1 MSNNATIIKVSGP
14 LVVAKGLSGTR
25 IYDMVRV
32 GRYKLFGEVV
42 EIRGEEYSIQVY
54 EETEGIGPGEP
65 VYPTFGAFSVELGP
79 GLIGGIYDGVQ
90 RPLDALNRLHGDY
103 IVRGIEHPPLDRAK
117 KWHFSPLKHT
127 GNEVI
132 PGDVIGYVQESKLVQ
147 HKIVVP
153 MGIKGRLSAIEEKEG
168 TIADVIARVETVTG
182 TKEMT
187 MLQKWPVRQPRG
199 IKKKQHTTVP
209 LVTGQRVID
218 MFFPVTKGGVA
229 CIPGPFGSGKT
240 VIQHQLARWADADV
254 IVYVGCGER
263 GNEMTEV
270 LIDFPILKDPK
281 TGEPLMERTVLI
293 ANTSNMP
300 VAAREASIFTGITI
314 AEYYRDMGYSVALM
328 ADSTSRWGEAM
339 REISGRLEEMP
350 GEEGFPTYLG
360 SRLASFYERAGN
372 VICLGSDGRQGSLSV
387 IGAVSPPGGDLS
399 EPVTQSTLRVV
410 KAFWGLDDRLA
421 SQRQFPAINWLTS
434 YSLYQ
439 DVVDEFSTIHVHKDW
454 KSYRMKAMTIL
465 QKEAELEELVR
476 LVGIESLSSKDRLL
490 MEVARMIRE
499 DFLYQNA
506 YDLRDMY
513 TSLKKQFLMLAVI
526 LKFYEKA
533 DELLQSQIDLSAII
547 SISSLSDI
555 AQMRFISE
563 ENLGEFDKLEVKMV
577 DELEKL
583 LRARE
588 VLHQTDKKNI

>member
-1 MSNNATIIKVSGP
+1 MTNNGTIIKVSGP
-14 LVVAKGLSGTR
+14 LVVARGLGGTC

-32 GRYKLFGEVV
+32 GNYRLFGEVV
-42 EIRGEEYSIQVY
+42 EIRGDEYFIQVY
-54 EETEGIGPGEP
+54 EETEGLGPGEP
-65 VYPTFGAFSVELGP
+65 VYPTHGAFSVELGP
-79 GLIGGIYDGVQ
+79 GLIGAIYDGIQ
-90 RPLDALNRLHGDY
+90 RPLDVINRLHGDY
-103 IVRGIEHPPLDRAK
+103 IVRGIEQPPLDRTK
-117 KWHFSPLKHT
+117 KWHFYPVKYV
-127 GNEVI
+127 GNEVV
-132 PGDVIGYVQESKLVQ
+132 PGDVIGYVQESKLVRHQ
-147 HKIVVP
+147 IMVP
-153 MGIKGRLSAIEEKEG
+153 VDVKGRLSMIEEKDG
-168 TIADVIARVETVTG
+168 TIEDIIAKVETVTG
-182 TKEMT
+182 TRELT
-187 MLQKWPVRQPRG
+187 MIQKRPVRSPCKV
-199 IKKKQHTTVP
+199 KKKMHTTIP

-218 MFFPVTKGGVA
+218 TFFPITKGGVA

-240 VIQHQLARWADADV
+240 VIQHQLARWADADI

-270 LIDFPILKDPK
+270 LIDFPVLKDPK

-372 VICLGSDGRQGSLSV
+372 VICLGSDERQGSLSV
-387 IGAVSPPGGDLS
+387 IGAVSPPGGDFS

-410 KAFWGLDDRLA
+410 NAFWGLDDRLA

-434 YSLYQ
+434 YSLYL
-439 DVVDEFSTIHVHKDW
+439 DVVDEYSIANIHKDW
-454 KSYRMKAMTIL
+454 KACRVKAMGIL

-476 LVGIESLSSKDRLL
+476 LVGIDSLSPRDRLL

-506 YDLRDMY
+506 YDLRDTY
-513 TSLKKQFLMLAVI
+513 TSLRKQFLMLVVI
-526 LKFYEKA
+526 IRFYDKA
-533 DELLQSQIDLSAII
+533 NELLQSNVDLSTII

-555 AQMRFISE
+555 AQMRFIPE
-563 ENLGEFDKLEVKMV
+563 ENLGEFDKLEARMMHELGALLQN
-577 DELEKL
+577 DE
-583 LRARE
+583 
-588 VLHQTDKKNI
+588 KNI

>member
-1 MSNNATIIKVSGP
+1 
-14 LVVAKGLSGTR
+14 
-25 IYDMVRV
+25 
-32 GRYKLFGEVV
+32 
-42 EIRGEEYSIQVY
+42 
-54 EETEGIGPGEP
+54 
-65 VYPTFGAFSVELGP
+65 
-79 GLIGGIYDGVQ
+79 
-90 RPLDALNRLHGDY
+90 
-103 IVRGIEHPPLDRAK
+103 
-117 KWHFSPLKHT
+117 
-127 GNEVI
+127 
-132 PGDVIGYVQESKLVQ
+132 
-147 HKIVVP
+147 
-153 MGIKGRLSAIEEKEG
+153 
-168 TIADVIARVETVTG
+168 
-182 TKEMT
+182 
-187 MLQKWPVRQPRG
+187 
-199 IKKKQHTTVP
+199 
-209 LVTGQRVID
+209 
-218 MFFPVTKGGVA
+218 GVA

-240 VIQHQLARWADADV
+240 VIQHQLSRWADADI

-270 LIDFPILKDPK
+270 LIDFPVLKDPK

-350 GEEGFPTYLG
+350 GEEGFPTYLS

-372 VICLGSDGRQGSLSV
+372 VICIGSDERQGSLSV
-387 IGAVSPPGGDLS
+387 IGAVSPPGGDFS

-410 KAFWGLDDRLA
+410 MAFWGLDDRLA

-439 DVVDEFSTIHVHKDW
+439 DVVDEYAITNIHKEW
-454 KSYRMKAMTIL
+454 KKCRVKAMGIL

-476 LVGIESLSSKDRLL
+476 LVGIDSLSPKDRLL
-490 MEVARMIRE
+490 MDVARMIRE

-506 YDLRDMY
+506 YDLRDTY

-526 LKFYEKA
+526 IRFYDKA
-533 DELLQSQIDLSAII
+533 NELLQSNVELGMIL

-555 AQMRFISE
+555 AQMRFIPE
-563 ENLGEFDKLEVKMV
+563 ERLGEFDKLETKMMR
-577 DELEKL
+577 ELVALTSK
-583 LRARE
+583 
-588 VLHQTDKKNI
+588 

>member
-1 MSNNATIIKVSGP
+1 MTNNGTIIKVSGP
-14 LVVAKGLSGTR
+14 LVVARGLGGTR

-42 EIRGEEYSIQVY
+42 EIRGDEYFIQVY
-54 EETEGIGPGEP
+54 EETEGLGPGEP
-65 VYPTFGAFSVELGP
+65 VYPTYSAFNVELGP
-79 GLIGGIYDGVQ
+79 GLIGAIYDGIQ
-90 RPLDALNRLHGDY
+90 RPLDVINRLHGDY
-103 IVRGIEHPPLDRAK
+103 IVRGIEHPSLDRTK
-117 KWHFSPLKHT
+117 KWHFYPLKNV
-127 GNEVI
+127 GDEVV
-132 PGDVIGYVQESKLVQ
+132 PGDVIGYIQESKLLR
-147 HKIVVP
+147 HNIMVP
-153 MGIKGRLSAIEEKEG
+153 LEIKGKVSSIEEKDG
-168 TIADVIARVETVTG
+168 TIEDVIARVETVTG
-182 TKEMT
+182 TKELI
-187 MLQKWPVRQPRG
+187 MLQKRPVRNPLKV
-199 IKKKQHTTVP
+199 KKKRQTTVP

-218 MFFPVTKGGVA
+218 TFFPITKGGVA

-240 VIQHQLARWADADV
+240 VIQHQLSRWADADI

-270 LIDFPILKDPK
+270 LIDFPVLKDPK

-339 REISGRLEEMP
+339 REMSGRLEEMP
-350 GEEGFPTYLG
+350 GEEGFPTYLS

-372 VICLGSDGRQGSLSV
+372 VICLGSEEREGSLSV
-387 IGAVSPPGGDLS
+387 IGAVSPPGGDFS

-410 KAFWGLDDRLA
+410 NAFWGLDDRLA

-434 YSLYQ
+434 YSLYL
-439 DVVDEFSTIHVHKDW
+439 DVVDAYAIANIHKDW
-454 KSYRMKAMTIL
+454 KACRVKAMGIL

-476 LVGIESLSSKDRLL
+476 LVGIDSLSAKDRML

-506 YDLRDMY
+506 YDLRDTY

-526 LKFYEKA
+526 IRFYDKA
-533 DELLQSQIDLSAII
+533 NELLQSNVELSVIL

-555 AQMRFISE
+555 AQMRFIPE
-563 ENLGEFDKLEVKMV
+563 ENFGEFDKLEAKMMV
-577 DELEKL
+577 ELEAL
-583 LRARE
+583 LQNDE
-588 VLHQTDKKNI
+588 KNI

>member
-1 MSNNATIIKVSGP
+1 MTNNGTIIKVSGP
-14 LVVAKGLSGTR
+14 LVVAKGLDGTS

-32 GRYKLFGEVV
+32 GNYKLFGEVV
-42 EIRGEEYSIQVY
+42 EIRGEEYFIQVY
-54 EETEGIGPGEP
+54 EETEGLGPGEP
-65 VYPTFGAFSVELGP
+65 VYPTYSAFSVELGP
-79 GLIGGIYDGVQ
+79 GLIGAIYDGIQ
-90 RPLDALNRLHGDY
+90 RPLDVINRLHGDY
-103 IVRGIEHPPLDRAK
+103 IVRGIEQPPLDRTK
-117 KWHFSPLKHT
+117 KWHFHPLKNV
-127 GNEVI
+127 GDEII
-132 PGDVIGYVQESKLVQ
+132 PGDVIGFVQESKLVR
-147 HKIVVP
+147 HKIMAPVDV
-153 MGIKGRLSAIEEKEG
+153 KGRLSSIEEKDG
-168 TIADVIARVETVTG
+168 TIEDVIARVETVTG
-182 TKEMT
+182 TKELT
-187 MLQKWPVRQPRG
+187 MLQKRPVRSPLKV
-199 IKKKQHTTVP
+199 KKKQQTTVP
-209 LVTGQRVID
+209 LVTGQRIID
-218 MFFPVTKGGVA
+218 TFFPITKGGVA

-240 VIQHQLARWADADV
+240 VIQHQLSRWADADI

-270 LIDFPILKDPK
+270 LIDFPVLKDPK

-350 GEEGFPTYLG
+350 GEEGFPTYLS

-372 VICLGSDGRQGSLSV
+372 IVCMGSDERQGSLSV
-387 IGAVSPPGGDLS
+387 IGAVSPPGGDFS

-410 KAFWGLDDRLA
+410 NAFWGLDDRLA

-434 YSLYQ
+434 YSLYL
-439 DVVDEFSTIHVHKDW
+439 DVVDEYSITNIHKDW
-454 KSYRMKAMTIL
+454 KACRVNAMGIL

-476 LVGIESLSSKDRLL
+476 LVGIDSLSPRDRLL

-506 YDLRDMY
+506 YDLRDTY
-513 TSLKKQFLMLAVI
+513 TSLKKQFLMLAI
-526 LKFYEKA
+526 IIRYYDKA
-533 DELLQSQIDLSAII
+533 NELLQSNAELSAIL

-555 AQMRFISE
+555 AQIRFVPE
-563 ENLGEFDKLEVKMV
+563 ESLSEFDKLEAKMV
-577 DELEKL
+577 DELE
-583 LRARE
+583 R
-588 VLHQTDKKNI
+588 LHQTDKNYI

>member
-1 MSNNATIIKVSGP
+1 MSNNGTIIKVSGP
-14 LVVAKGLSGTR
+14 LVVARGLSGTC

-32 GRYKLFGEVV
+32 GNYKLFGEVV
-42 EIRGEEYSIQVY
+42 EIRGEEYFIQVY
-54 EETEGIGPGEP
+54 EETEGLGPGEP
-65 VYPTFGAFSVELGP
+65 VYPTYSAFSVELGP
-79 GLIGGIYDGVQ
+79 GLIGAIYDGIQ
-90 RPLDALNRLHGDY
+90 RPLDVINQLHGDY
-103 IVRGIEHPPLDRAK
+103 IVRGIEHPPLDRTK
-117 KWHFSPLKHT
+117 KWHFHPVKHV
-127 GNEVI
+127 GDEVVS
-132 PGDVIGYVQESKLVQ
+132 GDVIGYVQESKLVQ
-147 HKIVVP
+147 HKVMVP
-153 MGIKGRLSAIEEKEG
+153 ADVKGRLSSIEEKEA
-168 TIADVIARVETVTG
+168 TIEDVIAKVETVTG
-182 TKEMT
+182 TKELT
-187 MLQKWPVRQPRG
+187 MLQKRPVRNPLKV
-199 IKKKQHTTVP
+199 KKKQQTTVP

-218 MFFPVTKGGVA
+218 MFFPITKGGVA

-240 VIQHQLARWADADV
+240 VIQHQLSRWADADI

-270 LIDFPILKDPK
+270 LIDFPVLKDPK

-314 AEYYRDMGYSVALM
+314 AEYYRDMGNSVALM

-350 GEEGFPTYLG
+350 GEEGFPTYLS

-372 VICLGSDGRQGSLSV
+372 VVCMGSDERQGSLSV
-387 IGAVSPPGGDLS
+387 IGAVSPPGGDFS

-439 DVVDEFSTIHVHKDW
+439 DVVDVYSITNIHKDW
-454 KSYRMKAMTIL
+454 KTCRVKAMGIL

-476 LVGIESLSSKDRLL
+476 LVGIDSLSPKDRLL

-506 YDLRDMY
+506 YDLRDTY
-513 TSLKKQFLMLAVI
+513 TSLEKQFLMLAVI
-526 LKFYEKA
+526 IRFCDKA
-533 DELLQSQIDLSAII
+533 NELLQSNVELSAIL

-555 AQMRFISE
+555 AQMRFIPE
-563 ENLGEFDKLEVKMV
+563 ENLGEFDKLDAKMMHELGALLQN
-577 DELEKL
+577 DE
-583 LRARE
+583 
-588 VLHQTDKKNI
+588 KNI

>member
-1 MSNNATIIKVSGP
+1 MSNNGTIIKVSGP
-14 LVVAKGLSGTR
+14 LVVARGLSGTC

-32 GRYKLFGEVV
+32 GNYKLFGEVV
-42 EIRGEEYSIQVY
+42 EIRGEEYFIQVY
-54 EETEGIGPGEP
+54 EETEGLGPGEP
-65 VYPTFGAFSVELGP
+65 VYPTYSAFSVELGP
-79 GLIGGIYDGVQ
+79 GLIGAIYDGIQ
-90 RPLDALNRLHGDY
+90 RPLDVINQLHGDY
-103 IVRGIEHPPLDRAK
+103 IVRGIEHPPLDRTK
-117 KWHFSPLKHT
+117 KWHFHPVKHV
-127 GNEVI
+127 GDEVVS
-132 PGDVIGYVQESKLVQ
+132 GDVIGYVQESKLVQ
-147 HKIVVP
+147 HKVMVP
-153 MGIKGRLSAIEEKEG
+153 ADVKGRLSSIEEKEA
-168 TIADVIARVETVTG
+168 TIEDVIAKVETVTG
-182 TKEMT
+182 TKELT
-187 MLQKWPVRQPRG
+187 MLQKRPVRNPLKV
-199 IKKKQHTTVP
+199 KKKQQTTVP

-218 MFFPVTKGGVA
+218 MFFPITKGGVA

-240 VIQHQLARWADADV
+240 VIQHQLSRWADADI

-270 LIDFPILKDPK
+270 LIDFPVLKDPK

-350 GEEGFPTYLG
+350 GEEGFPTYLS

-372 VICLGSDGRQGSLSV
+372 VVCMGSDERQGSLSV
-387 IGAVSPPGGDLS
+387 IGAVSPPGGDFS

-439 DVVDEFSTIHVHKDW
+439 DVVDVYSITNIHKDW
-454 KSYRMKAMTIL
+454 KTCRVKAMGIL

-476 LVGIESLSSKDRLL
+476 LVGIDSLSPKDRLL

-506 YDLRDMY
+506 YDLRDTY
-513 TSLKKQFLMLAVI
+513 TSLEKQFLMLAVI
-526 LKFYEKA
+526 IRFCDKA
-533 DELLQSQIDLSAII
+533 NELLQSNVELSAIL

-555 AQMRFISE
+555 AQMRFIPE
-563 ENLGEFDKLEVKMV
+563 ENLGEFDKLDAKMMHELGALLQN
-577 DELEKL
+577 DE
-583 LRARE
+583 
-588 VLHQTDKKNI
+588 KNI

>member
-1 MSNNATIIKVSGP
+1 MPNNGTIIKVSGP
-14 LVVAKGLSGTR
+14 LVVAKGLTGTR

-32 GRYKLFGEVV
+32 GRFKLFGEVV
-42 EIRGEEYSIQVY
+42 EIRSEEYFIQVY
-54 EETEGIGPGEP
+54 EETEGLGPGEP
-65 VYPTFGAFSVELGP
+65 VYPTGSAFSVELAP
-79 GLIGGIYDGVQ
+79 GLIGAIYDGIQ
-90 RPLDALNRLHGDY
+90 RPLDVINRLHGDY
-103 IVRGIEHPPLDRAK
+103 IVRGIEHPPLDRSK
-117 KWHFSPLKHT
+117 KWHFYPLKSV
-127 GNEVI
+127 GDEVI

-147 HKIVVP
+147 HKIMVP
-153 MGIKGRLSAIEEKEG
+153 VNVKGRLSMIEEKDG
-168 TIADVIARVETVTG
+168 TIEDVIAMVETDTG
-182 TKEMT
+182 TKELAMF
-187 MLQKWPVRQPRG
+187 QKRPVRNPHKV
-199 IKKKQHTTVP
+199 KKKQRTTVP

-218 MFFPVTKGGVA
+218 MFFPITKGGVA

-240 VIQHQLARWADADV
+240 VIQHQLARWADADI

-270 LIDFPILKDPK
+270 LIDFPVLKDPK
-281 TGEPLMERTVLI
+281 SGEPLMERTVLI

-372 VICLGSDGRQGSLSV
+372 VICIGSDERQGSLSV
-387 IGAVSPPGGDLS
+387 IGAVSPPGGDFS

-410 KAFWGLDDRLA
+410 NAFWGLDDRLA

-439 DVVDEFSTIHVHKDW
+439 DVVDEYAAVHIHKDW
-454 KSYRMKAMTIL
+454 KACRVKALGIL

-476 LVGIESLSSKDRLL
+476 LVGIDSLSPKDRLL

-506 YDLRDMY
+506 YDLRDTY

-526 LKFYEKA
+526 IRFDDKA
-533 DELLQSQIDLSAII
+533 NELLQSNVELSAMI

-563 ENLGEFDKLEVKMV
+563 ESLGEFDKLEVKMMQ
-577 DELEKL
+577 ELGILSEGSKIL
-583 LRARE
+583 
-588 VLHQTDKKNI
+588 T

>member
-1 MSNNATIIKVSGP
+1 MPNKGTIIKVSGP
-14 LVVAKGLSGTR
+14 LVVAQGLSGTR

-54 EETEGIGPGEP
+54 EETEGVGPGEP
-65 VYPTFGAFSVELGP
+65 AYPTYGAFSVELGP
-79 GLIGGIYDGVQ
+79 GLIGRIYDGVQ
-90 RPLDALNRLHGDY
+90 RPLDALNRLYGDY
-103 IVRGIEHPPLDRAK
+103 VVRGVEHPPLDRKK
-117 KWHFSPLKHT
+117 KWHFHPLKQT
-127 GNEVI
+127 GDEVF

-147 HKIVVP
+147 HKIMVP
-153 MGIKGRLSAIEEKEG
+153 MDIKGKLSMMEEKEA
-168 TIADVIARVETVTG
+168 TIEDVIARIETDTG
-182 TKEMT
+182 TKELT
-187 MLQKWPVRQPRG
+187 MLQKWPVRQPREV
-199 IKKKQHTTVP
+199 KKKQHTTVP
-209 LVTGQRVID
+209 LVTGQRIID

-240 VIQHQLARWADADV
+240 VIQHQLARWADADI

-270 LIDFPILKDPK
+270 LIDFPVLKDPK

-339 REISGRLEEMP
+339 REMSGRLEEMP

-372 VICLGSDGRQGSLSV
+372 VVCLGSDGRQGSVSV
-387 IGAVSPPGGDLS
+387 VGAVSPPGGDLS

-439 DVVDEFSTIHVHKDW
+439 DVMDEFSTIHVHKDW
-454 KSYRMKAMTIL
+454 KAYRMKAMEIL

-476 LVGIESLSSKDRLL
+476 LVGIESLSERDRLR
-490 MEVARMIRE
+490 MEVARIIRE

-506 YDLRDMY
+506 YDLRDTY
-513 TSLKKQFLMLAVI
+513 SSLKKQFLMLAII
-526 LKFYEKA
+526 LKFYDMA
-533 DELLQSQIDLSAII
+533 NELLQSHVELSAII
-547 SISSLSDI
+547 SIPALSVI
-555 AQMRFISE
+555 AQMRFITE
-563 ENLGEFDKLEVKMV
+563 ENLDEFDKLETKMIN
-577 DELEKL
+577 ELKEL
-583 LRARE
+583 LRGRE
-588 VLHQTDKKNI
+588 VLHQTDKITV

>member
-1 MSNNATIIKVSGP
+1 MTNNGTIIKVSGP
-14 LVVAKGLSGTR
+14 LVVARGLGGTS

-32 GRYKLFGEVV
+32 GNYRLFGEVV
-42 EIRGEEYSIQVY
+42 EIRGDEYFIQVY

-65 VYPTFGAFSVELGP
+65 VYPTYSAFSVELGP
-79 GLIGGIYDGVQ
+79 GLIGAIYDGIQ
-90 RPLDALNRLHGDY
+90 RPLDVINRLHGDY
-103 IVRGIEHPPLDRAK
+103 IVRGIEHPPLDRTK
-117 KWHFSPLKHT
+117 KWHFYPLKNV
-127 GNEVI
+127 GDEVV

-147 HKIVVP
+147 HKIMVP
-153 MGIKGRLSAIEEKEG
+153 EDVKGRLSSIEEKDG
-168 TIADVIARVETVTG
+168 TIEDAIATIETTAG
-182 TKEMT
+182 IKGLT
-187 MLQKWPVRQPRG
+187 MLQKRPVRNPLKV
-199 IKKKQHTTVP
+199 KKKQQTTVP
-209 LVTGQRVID
+209 LVTGQRIID
-218 MFFPVTKGGVA
+218 TFFPITKGGVA

-240 VIQHQLARWADADV
+240 VIQHQLARWADADI

-270 LIDFPILKDPK
+270 LIDFPVLKDPK

-350 GEEGFPTYLG
+350 GEEGFPTYLS

-372 VICLGSDGRQGSLSV
+372 VICLGSEERQGSLSV
-387 IGAVSPPGGDLS
+387 IGAVSPPGGDFS
-399 EPVTQSTLRVV
+399 EPITQSTLRVV
-410 KAFWGLDDRLA
+410 NAFWGLDDRLA

-439 DVVDEFSTIHVHKDW
+439 DVVDAYAITNIHKDW
-454 KSYRMKAMTIL
+454 KACRVKAMGIL
-465 QKEAELEELVR
+465 QKESELEELVR
-476 LVGIESLSSKDRLL
+476 LVGIDSLSPKDRFL
-490 MEVARMIRE
+490 MEVARIIRE

-506 YDLRDMY
+506 YDLRDTY
-513 TSLKKQFLMLAVI
+513 TSLKKQFLMLVI
-526 LKFYEKA
+526 IIRFYDKA
-533 DELLQSQIDLSAII
+533 NELLQSNVELLTII

-555 AQMRFISE
+555 AQMRFIPE
-563 ENLGEFDKLEVKMV
+563 ENLGEFDKLEAKMIK
-577 DELEKL
+577 ELEGL
-583 LRARE
+583 SGS
-588 VLHQTDKKNI
+588 V